1 MRRCI
6 LKWFGMSNNTI
17 IVNIQNPCDEE
28 WNEMQPHD
36 RGKFC
41 MQCSKEVI
49 DFTKFDNSEIV
60 KVIEQSKGRICG
72 RMSVSQLNRPIEIQ
86 SKKKRSKLYKT
97 LTAIF
102 LIGST
107 GSVLASPFPSTT
119 NNLSVSKNESNY
131 KRIDLKQIKTDNLKD
146 TIRGQVLT
154 EFEEPIPEADI
165 FIKELNLEIVTD
177 NDGYFLISLPQN
189 FQQEF
194 VTVLI
199 SYPYFE
205 DYETYIYKTDLSID
219 RKYYLKEDNE
229 YNEEVVLTGIVV
241 SKYVKKR

>member
-1 MRRCI
+1 
-6 LKWFGMSNNTI
+6 MSNNSYI
-17 IVNIQNPCDEE
+17 LNIQNPCEE
-28 WNEMQPHD
+28 KWNSMHPHD

-49 DFTKFDNSEIV
+49 DFTKLDNKEIIQI
-60 KVIEQSKGRICG
+60 IEKSNGRICG
-72 RMSVSQLNRPIEIQ
+72 RMSISQLNNPIVIP
-86 SKKKRSKLYKT
+86 SKKSRSKLYKA

-107 GSVLASPFPSTT
+107 GSVFAAPLPLAA
-119 NNLSVSKNESNY
+119 NNLNVSKNESNY
-131 KRIDLKQIKTDNLKD
+131 KRINLKQFKTDTLKN
-146 TIRGQVLT
+146 TIKGQVLT
-154 EFEEPIPEADI
+154 EFEEPIPDAI
-165 FIKELNLEIVTD
+165 INVKELNLEIVTD

-205 DYETYIYKTDLSID
+205 DYETRIYKTDLSID

-229 YNEEVVLTGIVV
+229 YKEEVVLTGKVATT
-241 SKYVKKR
+241 YKRVPWWQFWKRF

>member
-1 MRRCI
+1 
-6 LKWFGMSNNTI
+6 MSNNSYI
-17 IVNIQNPCDEE
+17 LNIQNPCDEK
-28 WNEMQPHD
+28 WNSMQPHD

-49 DFTKFDNSEIV
+49 DFTKLDNKEIIQI
-60 KVIEQSKGRICG
+60 IEESKGRICG
-72 RMSVSQLNRPIEIQ
+72 RMSISQLNKPIEIQ
-86 SKKKRSKLYKT
+86 SKKGRSKLYKA
-97 LTAIF
+97 LTAMF

-107 GSVLASPFPSTT
+107 GSIFASSLPSTT
-119 NNLSVSKNESNY
+119 NNLNVSKNESNY
-131 KRIDLKQIKTDNLKD
+131 KRINLKQIKTDTLKD
-146 TIRGQVLT
+146 KIKGQVLT
-154 EFEEPIPEADI
+154 EFEEPIPEANI

-177 NDGYFLISLPQN
+177 KDGNFLITLPQN

-205 DYETYIYKTDLSID
+205 DYETHIYKTDLSID

-241 SKYVKKR
+241 TKYVKKRWWQFWK